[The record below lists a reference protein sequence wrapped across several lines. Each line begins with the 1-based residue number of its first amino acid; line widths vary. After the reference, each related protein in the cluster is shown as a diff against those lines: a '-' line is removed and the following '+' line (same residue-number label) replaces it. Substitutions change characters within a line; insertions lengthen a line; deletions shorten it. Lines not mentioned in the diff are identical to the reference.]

1 MRTTLAAAAGMS
13 PTPSELLS
21 VTFAELT
28 PEPRI
33 PLTPDVLDLTPEP
46 APTTTPEPPATD
58 RTLLHRAASADQP
71 GMSRSRKN
79 AKTWSRATRVG

>member
-1 MRTTLAAAAGMS
+1 MS

-58 RTLLHRAASADQP
+58 RTLLHR
-71 GMSRSRKN
+71 R
-79 AKTWSRATRVG
+79 RAPISQG